1 MIVEVPCRAPASSFT
16 RLLFC
21 TSTCT
26 SGRVRSSR
34 IGSWGISAPQN
45 LPASFELAT
54 LAEMQVVQQNKGQQ
68 TSWVSSTSATDAT
81 GFRWCRYARSNTRRI
96 RRSGSWRPRSIAS
109 LQRGP
114 ALQPP
119 AARAY
124 PRADLSRAGAG
135 IAARNVTPEQA
146 TRLISRRRVCASGDC
161 RGEQANA
168 RQMNRNLTIALF
180 LGIIVGL
187 AGMIVVERQ
196 TRARLRTVTAFVES
210 YFFQEA
216 LAACEAM
223 SFPWEK
229 AKTAQVVGL
238 RSFKSKGMIIPMFT
252 LYADGIY
259 CDYSP
264 ATKKASIRSE
274 S

>member
-1 MIVEVPCRAPASSFT
+1 
-16 RLLFC
+16 
-21 TSTCT
+21 
-26 SGRVRSSR
+26 
-34 IGSWGISAPQN
+34 
-45 LPASFELAT
+45 
-54 LAEMQVVQQNKGQQ
+54 
-68 TSWVSSTSATDAT
+68 
-81 GFRWCRYARSNTRRI
+81 
-96 RRSGSWRPRSIAS
+96 
-109 LQRGP
+109 
-114 ALQPP
+114 
-119 AARAY
+119 
-124 PRADLSRAGAG
+124 
-135 IAARNVTPEQA
+135 
-146 TRLISRRRVCASGDC
+146 
-161 RGEQANA
+161 
-168 RQMNRNLTIALF
+168 MNRNLTIALF

-229 AKTAQVVGL
+229 AKTTQVVGL

-259 CDYSP
+259 CDYIP

>member
-1 MIVEVPCRAPASSFT
+1 MRPGFAGAATRAQTPAGYAGLEAGG
-16 RLLFC
+16 RALLR
-21 TSTCT
+21 T
-26 SGRVRSSR
+26 
-34 IGSWGISAPQN
+34 
-45 LPASFELAT
+45 
-54 LAEMQVVQQNKGQQ
+54 
-68 TSWVSSTSATDAT
+68 
-81 GFRWCRYARSNTRRI
+81 
-96 RRSGSWRPRSIAS
+96 

-119 AARAY
+119 AARAH
-124 PRADLSRAGAG
+124 PPADLRTAGAG

-229 AKTAQVVGL
+229 AKTTQFVGL

-259 CDYSP
+259 CDYIP